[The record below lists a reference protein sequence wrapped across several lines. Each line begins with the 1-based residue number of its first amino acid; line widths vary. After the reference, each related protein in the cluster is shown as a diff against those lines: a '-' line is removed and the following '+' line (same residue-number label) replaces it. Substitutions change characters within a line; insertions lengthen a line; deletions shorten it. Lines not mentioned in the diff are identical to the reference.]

1 LRKSLRVRAYFDQLT
16 DLLFKRRS
24 DPRSRFEATTSEMWQ
39 AMGVYGNGP
48 VFLGIRRRS
57 PMSPQPGFSYVSCKM
72 SDCFALFDDDGN
84 LISFF
89 RRFWLNVRQFKLK
102 FPDDKMPD
110 GMAAEAGKPNGGDE
124 TRYFEFVHAVSIRTS
139 DEYDPT
145 ALNARR
151 HPWCGQYMCAEGNGE
166 LIGEETGYQQM
177 PYMMPKPMSVAGD
190 GYGYSPAIIALP
202 ALGGAS
208 SIKKT
213 NLKMG
218 NKAVDPALL
227 AHDDGVLGGQI
238 DQRPGKVNYGM
249 VTKDGKSLIAAMPT
263 GNFQVGEIL
272 LQDERRDIEDSFF
285 VTLFQILQE
294 SPEMTATEVIER
306 VAERASLLAPTM
318 GRIQA
323 EFLGPCIEREMGM
336 LMELGEMPPLP
347 PELVEAR
354 GEYDV
359 QYTSPLA
366 KGMYAEQVSGY
377 MRTKEMA
384 IAEAQLTG
392 DMSALDLF
400 DNDVAIPE
408 IADYMAVP
416 ARWMSSPEAVQAKRA
431 DRAAKNQEAM
441 MVQNAAGL
449 AAAGKTAQDMAQAQ

>member
-1 LRKSLRVRAYFDQLT
+1 
-16 DLLFKRRS
+16 
-24 DPRSRFEATTSEMWQ
+24 
-39 AMGVYGNGP
+39 
-48 VFLGIRRRS
+48 
-57 PMSPQPGFSYVSCKM
+57 
-72 SDCFALFDDDGN
+72 
-84 LISFF
+84 
-89 RRFWLNVRQFKLK
+89 
-102 FPDDKMPD
+102 
-110 GMAAEAGKPNGGDE
+110 
-124 TRYFEFVHAVSIRTS
+124 
-139 DEYDPT
+139 
-145 ALNARR
+145 
-151 HPWCGQYMCAEGNGE
+151 
-166 LIGEETGYQQM
+166 
-177 PYMMPKPMSVAGD
+177 
-190 GYGYSPAIIALP
+190 
-202 ALGGAS
+202 
-208 SIKKT
+208 
-213 NLKMG
+213 
-218 NKAVDPALL
+218 
-227 AHDDGVLGGQI
+227 VLGGQI